1 MASGTTR
8 RATCHADLLTAVG
21 GDPFVRYE
29 IPADLPAPAFVS
41 GSSAV
46 MVRTTHSG
54 RPGLAAIGD
63 PTEVAGMFADLSE
76 DDTMAGIH
84 SVTLPRN
91 GFDVIARQLPL
102 TDRGGEWEWLWTDT
116 RPPAPAAESLL
127 VELDDSFDAEEL
139 TALYARGNPTAES
152 EPGTGRTELWFG
164 IRGPGHAIVAAGAL
178 HRTAAG
184 AGHLTG
190 IVVDPAHRGQGL
202 GAAVTAGLTRA
213 AIERPGPVRGVS
225 TLGMYSD
232 NDSARRLYRR
242 LGYRT
247 AHAFSSRLIDST

>member
-29 IPADLPAPAFVS
+29 IPADLPAPAFIS

-63 PTEVAGMFADLSE
+63 AGTLAALFADLSGGAAL
-76 DDTMAGIH
+76 AGVRT
-84 SVTLPRN
+84 VTLPRN
-91 GFDVIARQLPL
+91 GFDVIARQLRL
-102 TDRGGEWEWLWTDT
+102 TDQGGEWDWLWTDT
-116 RPPAPAAESLL
+116 RPPVSAAQNLL
-127 VELDDSFDAEEL
+127 IELDDRGDAEEL
-139 TALYARGNPTAES
+139 TALNARGNPTAES
-152 EPGTGRTELWFG
+152 EPGTGRTELWLG
-164 IRGPGHAIVAAGAL
+164 VRGPGGAIVAAGAL

-247 AHAFSSRLIDST
+247 AHAFSSRLIDSS